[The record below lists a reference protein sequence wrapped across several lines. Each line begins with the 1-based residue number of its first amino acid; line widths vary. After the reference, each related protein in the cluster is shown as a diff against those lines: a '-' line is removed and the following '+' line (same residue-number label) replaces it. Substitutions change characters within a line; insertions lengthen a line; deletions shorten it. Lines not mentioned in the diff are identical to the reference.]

1 MSDETDINFNKDYF
15 ASSESTDSI
24 GYVYILFRP
33 DNPGLAKVGFT
44 SISSKSR
51 ALNYTDGDWRVHKEF
66 PMPVWLARLSE
77 KTAHTYLK
85 QYWLDP
91 KITGGTASEIFT
103 CSLTVAEE
111 AVNKAFIDQLRRAL
125 KSLRLPES
133 LVTVVL
139 EQYGSTESN
148 DLSVI
153 LTKIESDFEKIKVQQ
168 DERVRELLEQ
178 IDGLKDQIEL
188 LKKELTEASS
198 LPIYYKTKYQELED
212 VMNNMRK
219 MTADELLIKEAE
231 LKRFYR
237 KKVSFSHYELLRDN
251 YRKAID
257 LIETYRIR
265 ESQKK

>member
-1 MSDETDINFNKDYF
+1 MSDETDINYDNNSFI
-15 ASSESTDSI
+15 SHESTDSI

-44 SISSKSR
+44 SISSRSR
-51 ALNYTDGDWRVHKEF
+51 ALNYTDGEWRVHKEF

-77 KTAHTYLK
+77 KTAHAYLK

-103 CSLTVAEE
+103 CSLNVAEE
-111 AVNKAFIDQLRRAL
+111 AVNKAFVDQLRCAL
-125 KSLRLPES
+125 RSLRLPES
-133 LVTVVL
+133 LVKVVL
-139 EQYGSTESN
+139 EQYGNTESN
-148 DLSVI
+148 DVSVL

-168 DERVRELLEQ
+168 DERVCELLEQ
-178 IDGLKDQIEL
+178 IEFLKNQIEL
-188 LKKELTEASS
+188 RKRELTKASS

-219 MTADELLIKEAE
+219 MTANELLLKEEE

-251 YRKAID
+251 YRNAID

-265 ESQKK
+265 DSQKK